1 MRITIDFDGVLE
13 KKSVQDKIKI
23 LVDLG
28 FDVWI
33 LTTRFPPE
41 TNDNWKIANEI
52 VFQVA
57 TEVGIPLEKI
67 VFTSWVWKYEW
78 LRQNPDVILHL
89 DDNFNEIVK
98 ITANC
103 KTLPI
108 SIHSSSWFHKIKR
121 ICKI

>member
-13 KKSVQDKIKI
+13 KKSVQDKVKI

-33 LTTRFPPE
+33 LTTRYPPE
-41 TNDNWKIANEI
+41 TNDNWKRENEI

-57 TEVGIPLEKI
+57 AEIGIPVDKI
-67 VFTSWVWKYEW
+67 VFTSWEWKYNW
-78 LRQNPDVILHL
+78 LNKNLDVILHL
-89 DDNFNEIVK
+89 DDSFQEINN
-98 ITANC
+98 ILRYS

-108 SIHSSSWFHKIKR
+108 SVHSSSWFNKIKK